1 MNKTS
6 PFAISLVKT
15 CQDRG
20 LRLTEQ
26 RKVIVRLLEET
37 VSDTKFHPD
46 VDEIFSRAIKIDK
59 KISVATVYRTVK
71 LLEENGIIDK
81 HEFKAGK
88 ARYEVSTDNH
98 HDHLIDINTGEI
110 TEFIDDELEELKRKI
125 ANKHGYE
132 IIDHRLELYCKKKN
146 ETKKIFYKDIWMP
159 NE

>member
-1 MNKTS
+1 MGKAS
-6 PFAISLVKT
+6 PFAISLEKI

-37 VSDTKFHPD
+37 IFDTKFHPD
-46 VDEIFSRAIKIDK
+46 VDEIYNRAIKIDK

-88 ARYEVSTDNH
+88 ARYEVSTENH
-98 HDHLIDINTGEI
+98 HDHLIDINSGEI
-110 TEFIDDELEELKRKI
+110 IEFIDDDIEKLKKKI

-132 IIDHRLELYCKKKN
+132 LIDHRLELYCKKK
-146 ETKKIFYKDIWMP
+146 
-159 NE
+159 

>member
-1 MNKTS
+1 MSKAS
-6 PFAISLVKT
+6 PFAISLQKI

-37 VSDTKFHPD
+37 ILDTKFHPD
-46 VDEIFSRAIKIDK
+46 VDEIFNRAIKVDK

-71 LLEENGIIDK
+71 LLEEHGIIEK

-88 ARYEVSTDNH
+88 ARYEVSTENH
-98 HDHLIDINTGEI
+98 HDHLIDINSGEI
-110 TEFIDDELEELKRKI
+110 IEFIDDEIEKLKKKI

-132 IIDHRLELYCKKKN
+132 LIDHRLELYCKKK
-146 ETKKIFYKDIWMP
+146 
-159 NE
+159 

>member
-1 MNKTS
+1 MRKVS
-6 PFAISLVKT
+6 PFAISLEKI

-37 VSDTKFHPD
+37 ISDTKFHPD
-46 VDEIFSRAIKIDK
+46 VDEIYNRAIKIDK

-98 HDHLIDINTGEI
+98 HDHLIDINSGEI
-110 TEFIDDELEELKRKI
+110 IEFIDDDIEKLKKRI
-125 ANKHGYE
+125 ANKHGYDL
-132 IIDHRLELYCKKKN
+132 IDHRLELYCKKK
-146 ETKKIFYKDIWMP
+146 
-159 NE
+159 

>member
-1 MNKTS
+1 MRKVS
-6 PFAISLVKT
+6 PFAISLEKI

-26 RKVIVRLLEET
+26 RRVIVRLLEET
-37 VSDTKFHPD
+37 ISDTKFHPD
-46 VDEIFSRAIKIDK
+46 VDEIYNRAIKIDK

-98 HDHLIDINTGEI
+98 HDHLIDINSGEI
-110 TEFIDDELEELKRKI
+110 IEFIDDDIEKLKKRI
-125 ANKHGYE
+125 ANKHGYDL
-132 IIDHRLELYCKKKN
+132 IDHRLELYCKKK
-146 ETKKIFYKDIWMP
+146 
-159 NE
+159 

>member
-1 MNKTS
+1 MKKAS
-6 PFAISLVKT
+6 PFAISLEKK
-15 CQDRG
+15 CQERG

-37 VSDTKFHPD
+37 IFDTKFHPD
-46 VDEIFSRAIKIDK
+46 VDEIYNRAIKIDK

-88 ARYEVSTDNH
+88 ARYEVSTENH
-98 HDHLIDINTGEI
+98 HDHLIDINTGDI
-110 TEFIDDELEELKRKI
+110 IEFIDDDIEKLKKKI

-132 IIDHRLELYCKKKN
+132 LIDHRLELYCKKK
-146 ETKKIFYKDIWMP
+146 
-159 NE
+159 

>member
-1 MNKTS
+1 MRKVS
-6 PFAISLVKT
+6 PFAISLEKI

-26 RKVIVRLLEET
+26 RRVIVRLLEET
-37 VSDTKFHPD
+37 ISDTKFHPD
-46 VDEIFSRAIKIDK
+46 VDEIYNRAIKIDK

-98 HDHLIDINTGEI
+98 HDHLIDINSGEI
-110 TEFIDDELEELKRKI
+110 IEFIDDDIEKLKKRI
-125 ANKHGYE
+125 ANKHGYDL
-132 IIDHRLELYCKKKN
+132 IDHRLELYCKKN
-146 ETKKIFYKDIWMP
+146 EI
-159 NE
+159 

>member
-1 MNKTS
+1 MRKAS
-6 PFAISLVKT
+6 PFAISLEKT
-15 CQDRG
+15 CQERG

-26 RKVIVRLLEET
+26 RKIIVRLLEET
-37 VSDTKFHPD
+37 ILDTKFHPD
-46 VDEIFSRAIKIDK
+46 VDEIYNRAIKIDK

-98 HDHLIDINTGEI
+98 HDHLIDINSGEI
-110 TEFIDDELEELKRKI
+110 IEFIDDDIEKLKKKI

-132 IIDHRLELYCKKKN
+132 LIDHRLELYCKKK
-146 ETKKIFYKDIWMP
+146 
-159 NE
+159 

>member
-1 MNKTS
+1 MRKAS
-6 PFAISLVKT
+6 PFAISLEKI

-37 VSDTKFHPD
+37 ISDTKFHPD
-46 VDEIFSRAIKIDK
+46 VDEIYNRAIKIDK

-88 ARYEVSTDNH
+88 ARYEVSTENH
-98 HDHLIDINTGEI
+98 HDHLIDINSGEI
-110 TEFIDDELEELKRKI
+110 IEFIDDDIEKLKKRI
-125 ANKHGYE
+125 AKKHGYDL
-132 IIDHRLELYCKKKN
+132 IDHRLELYGVP
-146 ETKKIFYKDIWMP
+146 KDQ
-159 NE
+159 E

>member
-1 MNKTS
+1 MRKAS
-6 PFAISLVKT
+6 PFAISLEKK
-15 CQDRG
+15 CQERG

-37 VSDTKFHPD
+37 ISDTKFHPD
-46 VDEIFSRAIKIDK
+46 VDEIYNRAIRIDK

-88 ARYEVSTDNH
+88 ARYEVSTENH
-98 HDHLIDINTGEI
+98 HDHLIDINTGDI
-110 TEFIDDELEELKRKI
+110 IEFIDDDIEKLKKKI

-132 IIDHRLELYCKKKN
+132 LIDHRLELYCKKK
-146 ETKKIFYKDIWMP
+146 
-159 NE
+159 

>member
-1 MNKTS
+1 MSKAS
-6 PFAISLVKT
+6 PFAISLEKI

-37 VSDTKFHPD
+37 ISDTKFHPD
-46 VDEIFSRAIKIDK
+46 VDEIFKRAFKIDK

-71 LLEENGIIDK
+71 LLEEHGIIDK

-88 ARYEVSTDNH
+88 ARYEVSTENH
-98 HDHLIDINTGEI
+98 HDHLIDINSGEI
-110 TEFIDDELEELKRKI
+110 IEFIDDDIEKLKKRI

-132 IIDHRLELYCKKKN
+132 LIDHRLELYCKKK
-146 ETKKIFYKDIWMP
+146 
-159 NE
+159 

>member
-1 MNKTS
+1 MSKAS
-6 PFAISLVKT
+6 PFAISLEKI

-46 VDEIFSRAIKIDK
+46 VDEIHNRAIKIDK
-59 KISVATVYRTVK
+59 KISIATVYRTVK

-88 ARYEVSTDNH
+88 ARYEVATENH

-110 TEFIDDELEELKRKI
+110 IEFIDDEVEKLKKKI
-125 ANKHGYE
+125 ANKHGYDL
-132 IIDHRLELYCKKKN
+132 IDHRLELYCKKKWN
-146 ETKKIFYKDIWMP
+146 QKNFT
-159 NE
+159 

>member
-1 MNKTS
+1 MTKAS
-6 PFAISLVKT
+6 PFAISLEKI

-37 VSDTKFHPD
+37 ISDTKFHPD
-46 VDEIFSRAIKIDK
+46 VDEIYNRAIKIDK

-98 HDHLIDINTGEI
+98 HDHLIDINSGEI
-110 TEFIDDELEELKRKI
+110 IEFIDDDIEKLKKRI
-125 ANKHGYE
+125 ANKHGYDL
-132 IIDHRLELYCKKKN
+132 IDHRLELYCKKK
-146 ETKKIFYKDIWMP
+146 
-159 NE
+159 

>member
-1 MNKTS
+1 MRKVS
-6 PFAISLVKT
+6 PFAISLEKT

-37 VSDTKFHPD
+37 IFDTKFHPD
-46 VDEIFSRAIKIDK
+46 VDEIYNRAIKIDK

-71 LLEENGIIDK
+71 LLEENGVIDK

-88 ARYEVSTDNH
+88 ARYEVSTENH
-98 HDHLIDINTGEI
+98 HDHLIDINSGEI
-110 TEFIDDELEELKRKI
+110 IEFIDDDIEKLKKKI

-132 IIDHRLELYCKKKN
+132 LIDHRLELYCKKK
-146 ETKKIFYKDIWMP
+146 
-159 NE
+159 

>member
-1 MNKTS
+1 MSKAS
-6 PFAISLVKT
+6 PFAISLEKI

-37 VSDTKFHPD
+37 ISDTKFHPD
-46 VDEIFSRAIKIDK
+46 VDEIFKRAFKVDK

-71 LLEENGIIDK
+71 LLEEHGIIDK

-98 HDHLIDINTGEI
+98 HDHLIDINSGEI
-110 TEFIDDELEELKRKI
+110 IEFIDDDIEKLKKRI

-132 IIDHRLELYCKKKN
+132 LIDHRLELYCKKK
-146 ETKKIFYKDIWMP
+146 
-159 NE
+159 

>member
-1 MNKTS
+1 MRKAS
-6 PFAISLVKT
+6 PFAISLEKT

-37 VSDTKFHPD
+37 FFDTKFHPD
-46 VDEIFSRAIKIDK
+46 VDEIYNRAIKIDK

-88 ARYEVSTDNH
+88 ARYEVSTENH
-98 HDHLIDINTGEI
+98 HDHLIDINSGEI
-110 TEFIDDELEELKRKI
+110 IEFVDDDIEKLKKKI
-125 ANKHGYE
+125 ANKHGFE
-132 IIDHRLELYCKKKN
+132 LIDHRLELYCKKK
-146 ETKKIFYKDIWMP
+146 
-159 NE
+159 

>member
-1 MNKTS
+1 MSKTS

-20 LRLTEQ
+20 LRLTDQ

-37 VSDTKFHPD
+37 VSDTKFHPA
-46 VDEIFSRAIKIDK
+46 VDEIFNRAVKIDK

-88 ARYEVSTDNH
+88 ARYEVSTKNH

-110 TEFIDDELEELKRKI
+110 TEFIDDDIEKLKIKI
-125 ANKHGYE
+125 AKKHGYE
-132 IIDHRLELYCKKKN
+132 LIDHRLELYCKKK
-146 ETKKIFYKDIWMP
+146 
-159 NE
+159 